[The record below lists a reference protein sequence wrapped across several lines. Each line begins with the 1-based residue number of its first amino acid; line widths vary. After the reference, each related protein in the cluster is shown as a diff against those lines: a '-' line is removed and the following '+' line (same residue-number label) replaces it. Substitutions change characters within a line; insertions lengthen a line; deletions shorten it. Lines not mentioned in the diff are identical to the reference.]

1 MAQLFSQK
9 IKMLIAYQWKMTSL
23 MSRHILPSIFFN
35 IQMTQKTKIQLLGY
49 SGLIPFVSL
58 PFFDLLEVG
67 NNQTIFNLFVLYSL
81 CIYVFLTGSFWAM
94 SIQQGKEPIYAILLF
109 FLPFLLGVF
118 ANSYANAEFSVL
130 LSLILSYFVA
140 FFYERIAFE
149 QDIFYKQMRFRLT
162 NIVIISH
169 IGMLI
174 IN

>member
-1 MAQLFSQK
+1 
-9 IKMLIAYQWKMTSL
+9 
-23 MSRHILPSIFFN
+23 
-35 IQMTQKTKIQLLGY
+35 
-49 SGLIPFVSL
+49 
-58 PFFDLLEVG
+58 
-67 NNQTIFNLFVLYSL
+67 
-81 CIYVFLTGSFWAM
+81 M
-94 SIQQGKEPIYAILLF
+94 SIQQGKEPIYVILLF

>member
-1 MAQLFSQK
+1 
-9 IKMLIAYQWKMTSL
+9 MLIAYPWKVKLL
-23 MSRHILPSIFFN
+23 MSCHILPSIFFK

-58 PFFDLLEVG
+58 PFFSLLDVG
-67 NNQTIFNLFVLYSL
+67 NNQTTFNLFVLYSL
-81 CIYVFLTGSFWAM
+81 CIYVFLTGSFWTM
-94 SIQQGKEPIYAILLF
+94 NIQQEKEPLYAILLF
-109 FLPFLLGVF
+109 FLPFLLAIF
-118 ANSYANAEFSVL
+118 ANSYANAESSVV

-140 FFYERIAFE
+140 FFYERMAFE

-169 IGMLI
+169 IGILI

>member
-1 MAQLFSQK
+1 
-9 IKMLIAYQWKMTSL
+9 MTSL
-23 MSRHILPSIFFN
+23 MSRHTLPSIFFN

-94 SIQQGKEPIYAILLF
+94 SIQQEKEPIYAILLF

-118 ANSYANAEFSVL
+118 TNFYANAEFSVL